1 MKALGDRAQP
11 SRQATTWE
19 RVRWP
24 DDEPLPAP
32 GGVIAITRLRDGH
45 EVPETFLVVEARPD
59 FEPGWVQVAVE
70 PA

>member
-1 MKALGDRAQP
+1 VRVLGDMAQL
-11 SRQATTWE
+11 SRGVTTWE

-32 GGVIAITRLRDGH
+32 GGEIAITRLRDGH
-45 EVPETFLVVEARPD
+45 EVPQTFLVVEVRPD
-59 FEPGWVQVAVE
+59 FEPGWVQVEVK